1 MKIIYGNYIKFTLR
15 GGFLGK
21 DVCLGRGGE
30 KTYKKLPSTFIAY
43 LLLDVLIVVSEN
55 SKANNQGSHLN
66 LEMS

>member
-21 DVCLGRGGE
+21 DVCLGRGE